1 MRKLKLQMQMTIDGF
16 VARPNGDM
24 DWMNPNKAIDDD
36 KLMPY
41 TNSLIDSSDTI
52 LMGRKMTD
60 GFVKF
65 WTEEAKKPDSP
76 WFLFAKKMVDT
87 PKVVFTRTLAESP
100 WANTVLAKG
109 DLVEEV
115 TRLKNQTGKDILVY
129 GGADFVSSL
138 IKENLIDEYNL
149 IINPTAIGRGMT
161 LFGKLEDKSLSLK
174 LSHSQSYNCGIVVN
188 TYLK

>member
-24 DWMNPNKAIDDD
+24 DGMNPNKAIDDD
-36 KLMPY
+36 KLMTY
-41 TNSLIDSSDTI
+41 TNSMIDSSDTI

-60 GFVKF
+60 EFVKF

-87 PKVVFTRTLAESP
+87 PKVVFTKTLDESR
-100 WANTVLAKG
+100 WANTTLAKG
-109 DLVEEV
+109 DIVDEV
-115 TRLKNQTGKDILVY
+115 NKLKKQDGRDLLVY
-129 GGADFVSSL
+129 GGAGFVSSL
-138 IKENLIDEYNL
+138 IKENLIDEYHL
-149 IINPTAIGRGMT
+149 VVNPVAIGKGMT
-161 LFGKLEDKSLSLK
+161 IFGKLEDKSSSLK
-174 LSHSQSYNCGIVVN
+174 LHHSQSYDSGVVVN